1 MTRREEII
9 REAAAAVVFIG
20 WLILPAIL
28 VGAVTYFVLGFIIN
42 IIRTVYF

>member
-20 WLILPAIL
+20 WLILPAIV
-28 VGAVTYFVLGFIIN
+28 VGAITYFVLGFLISM
-42 IIRTVYF
+42 IRTVYF